1 MLRSPHIEQTFILEF
16 SDWLQGSRWAKNC
29 EYFIITTAGKV
40 NSFLYYSEIAG
51 IKLSRNTH
59 QVKRFALVILSE
71 NTFQNYSDYATHY
84 ESTKSWSIFYN
95 SKILVCCD
103 LYGDHSSCIRMQ
115 LT

>member
-71 NTFQNYSDYATHY
+71 THY